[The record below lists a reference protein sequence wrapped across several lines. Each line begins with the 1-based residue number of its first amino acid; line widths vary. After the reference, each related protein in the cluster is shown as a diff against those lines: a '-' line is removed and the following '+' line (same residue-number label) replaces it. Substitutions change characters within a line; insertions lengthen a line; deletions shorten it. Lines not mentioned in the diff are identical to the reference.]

1 MADNVARRLLIYSSL
16 FISGALFV
24 FFIMAPPLG
33 FPLTYEQAIRVLE
46 IVLPVFLGYIGS
58 ASAYLFSADQAVGI
72 VHEDRRQFLAPLLVG
87 PVAIFLL
94 VVVTILVSF
103 GISNRS
109 AAPAG
114 EGMSVDMLAGAI
126 SAALGF
132 LAVST
137 NLIAGRLFSK

>member
-1 MADNVARRLLIYSSL
+1 MADNAARRLLIYSSL

-24 FFIMAPPLG
+24 FFMMAPPLG
-33 FPLTYEQAIRVLE
+33 FPLTYEQAMRVLE

-58 ASAYLFSADQAVGI
+58 ASAYLFSAEQVVGI
-72 VHEDRRQFLAPLLVG
+72 VHEDRRQFLAPLLIG

-103 GISNRS
+103 GLSNRTS
-109 AAPAG
+109 APAG
-114 EGMSVDMLAGAI
+114 EGMSVDLLAGSI

-137 NLIAGRLFSK
+137 NLIAGRLFAK